1 MTTYI
6 AHFTSKHQLITTEQ
20 NSIFIWQQ
28 ESGEIDITLL
38 QNKIKREAALHFYNL
53 VAGKNYSI
61 AIDDISVTVCKTMTF
76 SG

>member
-6 AHFTSKHQLITTEQ
+6 AHFTAKHRFIHATQ

-28 ESGEIDITLL
+28 ESGEIDTSLL
-38 QNKIKREAALHFYNL
+38 ETKIKREAAIHFYRL
-53 VAGKNYSI
+53 LSGKVFEIDLKDLSI
-61 AIDDISVTVCKTMTF
+61 TVCKTEPF